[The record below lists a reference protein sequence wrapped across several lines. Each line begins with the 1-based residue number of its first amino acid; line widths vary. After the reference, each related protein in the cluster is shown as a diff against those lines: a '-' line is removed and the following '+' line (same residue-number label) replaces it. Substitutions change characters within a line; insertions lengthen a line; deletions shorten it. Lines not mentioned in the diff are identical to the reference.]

1 MKKSPTIID
10 RLQEEGIF
18 SIDAGY
24 RVYNLVFTNTIKH
37 DGSACW
43 GLTDFE
49 KGVISLHKSM
59 EQDLAKEILLHEM
72 IHIVLELGGLG
83 GDEDKGMVEATEN
96 EHITVQVSRGMM
108 LLMRL
113 NKRLFQIINE
123 EM

>member
-24 RVYNLVFTNTIKH
+24 RVYTLVFTNAIKH

-49 KGVISLHKSM
+49 KGQIQLHKNM

-72 IHIVLELGGLG
+72 THIVLELGGLG
-83 GDEDKGMVEATEN
+83 GDEDKGIVEATEN